1 MMKKL
6 LCAADVLLCRTTV
19 VGCSELADNVKRDIE
34 WVNEN
39 HARKNGD
46 KSGID
51 VIDNIGKEKEKREV
65 KEEKEVEEKNTDNG
79 TLLDIHPHDQYSD
92 GYDDQDTE
100 KLESYEYVKDA
111 IKAVPKDIK
120 ELTTNT
126 EIFDKLTGDSRC
138 ITKSCTDLF
147 KESPFTNVCIEDAY
161 FRNIRVNDDG
171 SIIITAGFDSE
182 DNLGVYFTTYIYFYI
197 NKDIV
202 DSLDFSNL
210 NTATCSN
217 QRLDLYGFKCSHVRN
232 HESPMNGYTF
242 IQGYNFVAK

>member
-1 MMKKL
+1 MKKL
-6 LCAADVLLCRTTV
+6 LCVVAVVFCGTTV
-19 VGCSELADNVKRDIE
+19 VGCSELADSVKKDIE
-34 WVNEN
+34 WTNEN
-39 HARKNGD
+39 HALKDGD

-51 VIDNIGKEKEKREV
+51 VIDNISKETEKPEV
-65 KEEKEVEEKNTDNG
+65 TEAPEDEEKNTDNG
-79 TLLDIHPHDQYSD
+79 TLLDIHPDEYYSE

-161 FRNIRVNDDG
+161 FRNMRVNDDG

-182 DNLGVYFTTYIYFYI
+182 DNLGVYCTTYIYFYI

-217 QRLDLYGFKCSHVRN
+217 QRLDLYGFKCSNVKN
-232 HESPMNGYTF
+232 HESPMKGYTF